1 MTAPT
6 QTDERLYASFAAGD
20 LETVLELLDPD
31 VEWVTP
37 PTLPWSRGTYRGRD
51 EVLTYFESFG
61 AALERAAVVPDRIL
75 GCGNTVVSL
84 GRESGQAR
92 ATGATFSVPFAH
104 VLTVEDGR
112 VTSLRG
118 HVDTATIR
126 AAFDDRLAAGYS
138 SMSQT

>member
-6 QTDERLYASFAAGD
+6 ETVERLYSSFAAGD
-20 LETVLELLDPD
+20 LGTVLDLLDPD

-37 PTLPWSRGTYRGRD
+37 PTLQWSRGSYRGRD
-51 EVLTYFESFG
+51 DVLSYFESFG
-61 AALERAAVVPDRIL
+61 AALERPAVVPERIL

-92 ATGATFSVPFAH
+92 ATGETFSVPFAH
-104 VLTVEDGR
+104 VLTVDDGR

-118 HVDTATIR
+118 HVDTATIC
-126 AAFDDRLAAGYS
+126 AAFA
-138 SMSQT
+138 